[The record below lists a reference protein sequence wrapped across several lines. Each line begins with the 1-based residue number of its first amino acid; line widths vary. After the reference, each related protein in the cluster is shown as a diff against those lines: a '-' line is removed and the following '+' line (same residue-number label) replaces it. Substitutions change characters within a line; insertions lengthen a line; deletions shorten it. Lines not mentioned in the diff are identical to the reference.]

1 MKNSSKIILPASLI
15 AAILLIVYA
24 GSNIKPLDLQKEK
37 NTIYQKKDSI
47 LPDYPVHKVDSIR
60 GLYLAQQKVR

>member
-1 MKNSSKIILPASLI
+1 MKNSSKIMLPASLI

-24 GSNIKPLDLQKEK
+24 GSNIKPIDLQKK
-37 NTIYQKKDSI
+37 DTIYQKKDSI